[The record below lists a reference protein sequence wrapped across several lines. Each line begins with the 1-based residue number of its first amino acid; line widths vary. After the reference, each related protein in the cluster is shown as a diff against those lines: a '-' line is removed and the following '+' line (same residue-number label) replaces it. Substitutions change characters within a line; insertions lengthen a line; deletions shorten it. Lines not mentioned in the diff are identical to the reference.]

1 MIKKTVITILLII
14 ATLLVGDRIFNE
26 GHAYTGFI
34 YIVVVLYVIY
44 KKKKKKKI
52 INK

>member
-34 YIVVVLYVIY
+34 YIVVVLYIIY
-44 KKKKKKKI
+44 RVYIKKKV